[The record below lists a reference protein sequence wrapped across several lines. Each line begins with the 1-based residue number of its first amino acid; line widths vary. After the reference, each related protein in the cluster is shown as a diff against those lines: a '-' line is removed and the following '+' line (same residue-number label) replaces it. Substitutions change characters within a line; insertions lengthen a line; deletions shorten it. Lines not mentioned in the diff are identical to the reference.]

1 MRKVIVCHSF
11 PAWDTPYIKSTI
23 ELLKQLSKDHRVI
36 MIDYHYTIKDLI
48 FNKFAPVQQILGL
61 KSRVRSIQTDYGWM
75 EVISTPPVLPINWI
89 KSKRLFEIAAK
100 LNSWLVGKTIQKQ
113 LKKLGVFK
121 YTLINAFNPVYG
133 FHCMK
138 TFKPQKSIYYC
149 YDEIS
154 GTEWSGKHGAA
165 YEKRLMPLVD
175 EVICTS
181 SKLQEHK
188 APLAKEVKFIPNGVN
203 LDIFLAPH
211 SEKSNS
217 SNIVGYIGATDSR
230 IDFELIDFC
239 AKSLP
244 EYEFQFFGPV
254 KTELPRLPKN
264 VKFMGA
270 VEQSS
275 LPEKIQHFTVGL
287 IPFVKNKLTEAI
299 YPLKINEYLA
309 MGKPVV
315 ATNFSDLSDFSKVAE
330 VVDSK
335 EEFLNAIKKSI
346 KYNSRIKTQ
355 KRIDFAKQNSWEN
368 RAKEFARAI

>member
-1 MRKVIVCHSF
+1 MRKTIVCHSF

-23 ELLKQLSKDHRVI
+23 ELLKQLSKDHRVV
-36 MIDYHYTIKDLI
+36 MIDYHYTLKDLI

-89 KSKRLFEIAAK
+89 KSKRLFEMAAK

-133 FHCMK
+133 YHSMK

-154 GTEWSGKHGAA
+154 GTEWSGKHGAS
-165 YEKRLMPLVD
+165 YEQKFMPLVD

-181 SKLQEHK
+181 SKLQQNK
-188 APLAKEVKFIPNGVN
+188 AALAKEVKFIPNGVN

-211 SEKSNS
+211 SEKSS
-217 SNIVGYIGATDSR
+217 SSHTIGYIGAIDSR
-230 IDFELIDFC
+230 IDFELVDFC
-239 AKSLP
+239 AKSLA

-254 KTELPRLPKN
+254 KTELPKLPKN

-270 VEQSS
+270 VEQNS
-275 LPEKIQHFTVGL
+275 LPEKIQNFTIGL

-330 VVDSK
+330 VAENQED
-335 EEFLNAIKKSI
+335 FLKAIKKSI

>member
-1 MRKVIVCHSF
+1 MKKTIVCHSF
-11 PAWDTPYIKSTI
+11 PAWDTPYVKSTI
-23 ELLKQLSKDHRVI
+23 ELLKQLSKDHRVV
-36 MIDYHYTIKDLI
+36 MMDYHYTIKDLF
-48 FNKFAPVQQILGL
+48 FNKFAPIKQILGL
-61 KSRVRSIQTDYGWM
+61 KQRVRLIQTEGGWI

-89 KSKRLFEIAAK
+89 KNPKLFGLAAK
-100 LNSWLVGKTIQKQ
+100 FNSWLVGKTITKQ

-133 FHCMK
+133 LYSVK
-138 TFKPQKSIYYC
+138 TFNPQKSIYYC

-165 YEKRLMPLVD
+165 YEKKYMPLVD

-181 SKLQEHK
+181 NKLQENK
-188 APLAKEVKFIPNGVN
+188 ELLAKEVKFIPNGVN

-211 SEKSNS
+211 NEKANGHT
-217 SNIVGYIGATDSR
+217 IGYIGAIDTR
-230 IDFELIDFC
+230 IDFELIDYC
-239 AKSLP
+239 ASNLP
-244 EYEFQFFGPV
+244 EYVFEFYGPV
-254 KTELPRLPKN
+254 KTELPQLPRN
-264 VKFMGA
+264 VKFLGA
-270 VEQSS
+270 LAQTA
-275 LPEKIQHFTVGL
+275 LPEKIQNFEAGL

-315 ATNFSDLSDFSKVAE
+315 ASNFSDLSDFSKVAE
-330 VVDSK
+330 IVDSK
-335 EEFLNAIKKSI
+335 EDFLKAIKKSI

-368 RAKEFARAI
+368 RAKEFTKAI

>member
-1 MRKVIVCHSF
+1 MKKTIVCHSF
-11 PAWDTPYIKSTI
+11 PAWDTPYVKSTI
-23 ELLKQLSKDHRVI
+23 ELLKQLSKDHRVV
-36 MIDYHYTIKDLI
+36 MIDYHYTLKDLF
-48 FNKFAPVQQILGL
+48 FNKFAPVKRILGL
-61 KSRVRSIQTDYGWM
+61 ESRIRSIQTESGWI
-75 EVISTPPVLPINWI
+75 EVISTPPVMPINWI
-89 KSKRLFEIAAK
+89 RNEKLFGLAAK
-100 LNSWLVGKTIQKQ
+100 LNSWLVRKTIKKQ

-133 FHCMK
+133 LHSVK
-138 TFKPQKSIYYC
+138 TFNPQKSIYYC

-165 YEKRLMPLVD
+165 YEQKFMPLVD

-181 SKLQEHK
+181 SKLQENK

-211 SEKSNS
+211 NEKSNGHT
-217 SNIVGYIGATDSR
+217 IGYIGAIDSR
-230 IDFELIDFC
+230 IDFDLIDYC
-239 AKSLP
+239 ASKLP
-244 EYEFQFFGPV
+244 EYVFEFYGPV
-254 KTELPRLPKN
+254 KTELPQLPKN
-264 VKFMGA
+264 VKFLGA
-270 VEQSS
+270 VAQNA
-275 LPEKIQHFTVGL
+275 LPEKIQNFEAGL

-299 YPLKINEYLA
+299 YPLKTNEYLA

-368 RAKEFARAI
+368 RAKEFARVI